1 MRIEIAVPA
10 PKNQATNQE
19 TFLNLGCQI
28 LALYFPW
35 KRRKELPPQ
44 KKLMN
49 LMEQLQWLYATRC
62 SNEFFSQEDCDLA
75 DELLTEMIVEHL
87 PPPHSQQYF
96 C

>member
-1 MRIEIAVPA
+1 MDKRE
-10 PKNQATNQE
+10 KMGHQE
-19 TFLNLGCQI
+19 QFLNLGCQI

-44 KKLMN
+44 KTLMM
-49 LMEQLQWLYATRC
+49 LMEQLRWLYAMRC
-62 SNEFFSQEDCDLA
+62 SNELFSQSDLSLA
-75 DELLTEMIVEHL
+75 DDCLTEMIIARM